1 MDFKV
6 GDEVVIKSWEEMAKE
21 CGVENGTVQT
31 YKTFVKEMRYLCG
44 AKAIITD
51 LDDETV
57 WLEFDKTNKKV
68 IEENEKHYWGYDV
81 QMIKP
86 YKTPQEQIK
95 ELVKQIDELNKE
107 KEKGEIL

>member
-1 MDFKV
+1 MKFKV
-6 GDEVVIKSWEEMAKE
+6 GDEVIIKSWEEMEKE
-21 CGVENGTVQT
+21 YGIRGGSIQT
-31 YKTFVKEMRYLCG
+31 YKTFVEGMRRLCG
-44 AKAIITD
+44 ARAVIID

-68 IEENEKHYWGYDV
+68 IEEDENHYWDYDV
-81 QMIKP
+81 QMIKL

>member
-1 MDFKV
+1 MGFKV
-6 GDEVVIKSWEEMAKE
+6 GDEVIIRTWEEMKSDYDIRDRYIP
-21 CGVENGTVQT
+21 TPR
-31 YKTFVKEMRYLCG
+31 TFVEDMKYLCG
-44 AKAIITD
+44 AKAVIIK
-51 LDDETV
+51 LDYETV

-68 IEENEKHYWGYDV
+68 IEENENHYWSYDV

>member
-1 MDFKV
+1 MGFKV

-21 CGVENGTVQT
+21 CGVIGSVIQT
-31 YKTFVKEMRYLCG
+31 HKTFVKGMRYLCG

-57 WLEFDKTNKKV
+57 WLEFDKTNTKV

-86 YKTPQEQIK
+86 AKTPEEQIK
-95 ELVKQIDELNKE
+95 ELVKQIDELNK
-107 KEKGEIL
+107 KGELK